1 MKNLILISS
10 ILLLGCGATESID
23 ENLNADINSN
33 DLKNQSNTESFSK
46 LSIDSDKLLSNKIET
61 SDLNNDSSKILANSD
76 TQNYNSQTSLDKILN
91 SDDPREVAYLIHPT
105 KEMLVYC
112 YHDVRSEC
120 YIEGVHNSQ
129 FFKYDIS
136 QVEGQNKGKLTSPGN
151 PIDSAKTMPMK
162 WLTIN
167 NEYAQVLMTSKI
179 MLNSQQY
186 TLQEP
191 LVIYYKN
198 GMMVR

>member
-1 MKNLILISS
+1 MKNSILLSS

-23 ENLNADINSN
+23 EKLNADMNGN
-33 DLKNQSNTESFSK
+33 DLKNQSNTESSSK
-46 LSIDSDKLLSNKIET
+46 LSIDSDNLLSNKIET
-61 SDLNNDSSKILANSD
+61 SDLNNDSSKLLANSD
-76 TQNYNSQTSLDKILN
+76 IQDYNSQTSLDNILN
-91 SDDPREVAYLIHPT
+91 SDDPREVVYLVHPT

-120 YIEGVHNSQ
+120 YIEGVHDSQ

-151 PIDSAKTMPMK
+151 PIDSAKTTPMK

-186 TLQEP
+186 TLHEP

>member
-10 ILLLGCGATESID
+10 ILLFGCGEAVPVNEGLS
-23 ENLNADINSN
+23 ADSSEILDNSN
-33 DLKNQSNTESFSK
+33 TRDYNAQ
-46 LSIDSDKLLSNKIET
+46 
-61 SDLNNDSSKILANSD
+61 NS
-76 TQNYNSQTSLDKILN
+76 LGKILN
-91 SDDPREVAYLIHPT
+91 SGDSREVVYLIHPT

-112 YHDVRSEC
+112 YHDLESEC
-120 YIEGVHNSQ
+120 YIEGIHNSQ

-136 QVEGQNKGKLTSPGN
+136 QVEGQNKGKLTASGN
-151 PIDSAKTMPMK
+151 SIGSAKTTPMK
-162 WLTIN
+162 WLTVN

-186 TLQEP
+186 TLHEP
-191 LVIYYKN
+191 LVIYYKT